1 MTCTNVETGKPEYL
15 RITDMKKQIDLMRAS
30 ASLPYASRI
39 VEAGGK
45 KLLDGGCSDS
55 IPVRAFQRLGYGRNV
70 VVLTRPEGYVKKPER
85 RGLARV
91 FYRRYPAF
99 VKALESR
106 PETYNRTVREIGE
119 MERAGEVFVIR
130 PSEALKIG
138 RMSHDREEIVE
149 AYKLGRR
156 DAKKA
161 LEALKLWLGEKSNG

>member
-91 FYRRYPAF
+91 FYRRYPALCEGPG
-99 VKALESR
+99 VQ
-106 PETYNRTVREIGE
+106 
-119 MERAGEVFVIR
+119 AGNV
-130 PSEALKIG
+130 
-138 RMSHDREEIVE
+138 
-149 AYKLGRR
+149 
-156 DAKKA
+156 
-161 LEALKLWLGEKSNG
+161 